1 MFTEVSFSDFY
12 DGFESR
18 RENFTYEGLQVL
30 FDYLEEYEESTG
42 EKIEFDPIAICCDYA
57 ENTIE
62 EFNRNYGTELETLSE
77 ISDYIDDRSIVAGLT
92 DSAIVYLAFWFF
104 PRRLYD
110 RRIFEL

>member
-1 MFTEVSFSDFY
+1 MYTEVSFSDFY

-30 FDYLEEYEESTG
+30 FDSFEEYEESTG

-62 EFNRNYGTELETLSE
+62 EFNLNYGTEFETLDE
-77 ISDYIDDRSIVAGLT
+77 ISDYVNDRSSVVGLT
-92 DSAIVYLAFWFF
+92 DSTIVYLAF
-104 PRRLYD
+104 
-110 RRIFEL
+110 